1 VGFLADK
8 CAETAANIMA
18 KASMT
23 RKGFRVVM
31 IQVLQLIQAMLR
43 EAMSTPD
50 IGEIMLMRLLY

>member
-1 VGFLADK
+1 
-8 CAETAANIMA
+8 MA